1 MTDEARH
8 RLPDFDR
15 LMDAAGRLT
24 PGAGLL
30 YFLRHPREVP
40 ALVRL
45 GPAARVAGRAL
56 RAGLEQTLGRL
67 R

>member
-1 MTDEARH
+1 MAR
-8 RLPDFDR
+8 R
-15 LMDAAGRLT
+15 RLT

-30 YFLRHPREVP
+30 YFLRHPRDVP

-45 GPAARVAGRAL
+45 GPAVREAGRAL
-56 RAGLEQTLGRL
+56 RAGLEQTLRRL